1 MPKPQ
6 RWIPR
11 AARAALESVLGVVR
25 AHPGRV
31 VALIATLIYANTLD
45 NRPVLDDGWVI
56 FENPLIKSLENVP
69 AIFTRPYNIA
79 TPTWNNAGLYRPV
92 TTLSYAINYAI
103 GGRYVVG
110 YHLVNIA
117 LHVLCCLLVFELGRR
132 LASAARAEH
141 PDCVAL
147 LGALLFAVHPV
158 HVEAVTAMVGRAE
171 LLAALGSLGC
181 LYLTCTRSQGRWRYP
196 AGLVALALGVLSKE
210 NAAVTPLLFGLVA
223 VTLPEAAGLEARP
236 NSSTEEGRRAAW
248 HVFALA
254 AGMAAAVGP
263 YFLLHPGGAGI
274 PIGSQWFQGQP
285 RPVVFYTMTR
295 VVAEY
300 LRLLVFPHPLGV
312 DFYYAHKIPFT
323 PSFTLTCLAAT
334 GLWLTVLAFAI
345 TALRRA
351 PLVALGTLWVFVA
364 LLPVLNII
372 PIGVLMGER
381 LLYLPSVGFCIA
393 VGAGAALLLRVAW
406 PPRPVVAAGVAVVV
420 LALAAKS
427 LVRNAE
433 WRTALTLYQ
442 AEVRKTP
449 TDATLNNNLAVEYT
463 ARGQFD
469 LARQRLEVVLRVA
482 PWYWR
487 AHVNM
492 GIVAHRQ
499 HDDSAA
505 MRWLE
510 EAQRIAPNESAPYFF
525 MAVVSADGGK
535 LTEAVEYLARAEQA
549 DPMDARTHSYR
560 GQYLARLGRAADA
573 EQELRRARELDPALS
588 PGR

>member
-1 MPKPQ
+1 M
-6 RWIPR
+6 
-11 AARAALESVLGVVR
+11 
-25 AHPGRV
+25 
-31 VALIATLIYANTLD
+31 
-45 NRPVLDDGWVI
+45 
-56 FENPLIKSLENVP
+56 
-69 AIFTRPYNIA
+69 
-79 TPTWNNAGLYRPV
+79 
-92 TTLSYAINYAI
+92 
-103 GGRYVVG
+103 
-110 YHLVNIA
+110 
-117 LHVLCCLLVFELGRR
+117 
-132 LASAARAEH
+132 
-141 PDCVAL
+141 

-158 HVEAVTAMVGRAE
+158 HVEAVTVMVGRAE

-181 LYLTCTRSQGRWRYP
+181 LYLACTRAQARWRYP
-196 AGLVALALGVLSKE
+196 AALVALALGVLSKE
-210 NAAVTPLLFGLVA
+210 NAAVTALLFGLVA
-223 VTLPEAAGLEARP
+223 LVLPAAAGLEARP
-236 NSSTEEGRRAAW
+236 TPFTVEGRSALWRMG
-248 HVFALA
+248 ALA
-254 AGMAAAVGP
+254 TGMAAAAGP
-263 YFLLHPGGAGI
+263 YFLLHPGSAGV
-274 PIGSQWFQGQP
+274 PLASQWFQGQP

-433 WRTALTLYQ
+433 WRTALTLYE

-463 ARGQFD
+463 ARGQYD

-482 PWYWR
+482 PWFWR

>member
-1 MPKPQ
+1 
-6 RWIPR
+6 
-11 AARAALESVLGVVR
+11 VVR
-25 AHPGRV
+25 FLVAYPRS
-31 VALIATLIYANTLD
+31 ALIAVVVCTYANTLR

-56 FENPLIKSLENVP
+56 FDNSLIKSLHNVP
-69 AIFTRPYNIA
+69 AIFRQPYNVR

-110 YHLVNIA
+110 YHLVSIA

-132 LASAARAEH
+132 LASAARAEN
-141 PDCVAL
+141 PVGVAL

-181 LYLTCTRSQGRWRYP
+181 LYLTCTRAQAPWRYP
-196 AGLVALALGVLSKE
+196 AALVVLVLGVLSKE
-210 NAAVTPLLFGLVA
+210 NAAVTPLLFCLVA
-223 VTLPEAAGLEARP
+223 LTVPEAVGLAARP
-236 NSSTEEGRRAAW
+236 NPLTAEGRRAAW
-248 HVFALA
+248 RVGALA
-254 AGMAAAVGP
+254 AGMAAAVVP
-263 YFLLHPGGAGI
+263 YLLLHPGRAGI

-285 RPVVFYTMTR
+285 RAVVFYTMTR

-312 DFYYAHKIPFT
+312 DFYYAQKIQFT
-323 PSFTLTCLAAT
+323 PSLTPATLAGAALGLA
-334 GLWLTVLAFAI
+334 VLGFGVV
-345 TALRRA
+345 ALRRA
-351 PLVALGTLWVFVA
+351 PLVGLGILWVFIA

-372 PIGVLMGER
+372 PIGALMGER
-381 LLYLPSVGFCIA
+381 LLYLPSVGFCLA
-393 VGAGAALLLRVAW
+393 AGAGAALLLEAARSA
-406 PPRPVVAAGVAVVV
+406 RPVVAAGLAVVGLV
-420 LALAAKS
+420 LAAKS

-433 WRTALTLYQ
+433 WRNALTLYEV
-442 AEVRKTP
+442 EVRKTP

-487 AHVNM
+487 AQVNM
-492 GIVAHRQ
+492 GIVAHQQ

-510 EAQRIAPNESAPYFF
+510 QANRIAPTESDPYFF
-525 MAVVSADGGK
+525 MGIVAADGGK
-535 LTEAVEYLARAEQA
+535 LTDAVDYLTRAEEA
-549 DPMDARTHSYR
+549 DPADARTHLYR
-560 GQYLARLGRAADA
+560 GRYLARLGRAAEA
-573 EQELRRARELDPALS
+573 EQELRRARELDPGLPS
-588 PGR
+588 GP

>member
-141 PDCVAL
+141 PECVAL

-300 LRLLVFPHPLGV
+300 LRLL
-312 DFYYAHKIPFT
+312 
-323 PSFTLTCLAAT
+323 
-334 GLWLTVLAFAI
+334 
-345 TALRRA
+345 
-351 PLVALGTLWVFVA
+351 
-364 LLPVLNII
+364 
-372 PIGVLMGER
+372 
-381 LLYLPSVGFCIA
+381 YLPSVGFCLA

-433 WRTALTLYQ
+433 WRTALTLYE

-463 ARGQFD
+463 ARGQYD

-482 PWYWR
+482 PWFWR
-487 AHVNM
+487 ALVNM

-588 PGR
+588 PGP